1 MQLEIP
7 LGLLLGKQ
15 LTQQVQ
21 VLWLGTLPGLLLL
34 ANLPNLLQAPL
45 HCLHPAKPPLEM
57 SLGLSLDRALRALQ
71 ELQGLQGLQ
80 ELQWLPPGQR
90 LVKIAFCPPLEK
102 LLKPLQVLPP
112 RLRLAT
118 LQLEVAF
125 GQPTGKQPK
134 LVQDLLPGLP

>member
-21 VLWLGTLPGLLLL
+21 VLWLGTLPGQLLL

-45 HCLHPAKPPLEM
+45 HCLHPAEPPLEM
-57 SLGLSLDRALRALQ
+57 SLGLSLDGALRALQ
-71 ELQGLQGLQ
+71 ELQGLQGLQGLQ

-90 LVKIAFCPPLEK
+90 LVKIAFCPPL
-102 LLKPLQVLPP
+102 QVLPP

-118 LQLEVAF
+118 LQLEVTF
-125 GQPTGKQPK
+125 GQPK
-134 LVQDLLPGLP
+134 LLQDLLPGLP